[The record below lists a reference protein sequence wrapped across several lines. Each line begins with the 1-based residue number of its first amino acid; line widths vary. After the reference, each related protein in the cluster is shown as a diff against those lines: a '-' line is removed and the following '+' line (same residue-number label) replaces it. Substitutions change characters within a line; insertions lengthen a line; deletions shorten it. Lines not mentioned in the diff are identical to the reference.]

1 MTSYWQNLFICPR
14 SISKFQLLINWGEK
28 LRIKKVNNPKA
39 FTDYSQTIDDAS
51 EGLEDYNST
60 KKRRVLIVFDDI
72 IADMESKRKLSFIV
86 AELFLRER
94 KLNISPVF
102 VS

>member
-1 MTSYWQNLFICPR
+1 M
-14 SISKFQLLINWGEK
+14 
-28 LRIKKVNNPKA
+28 
-39 FTDYSQTIDDAS
+39 
-51 EGLEDYNST
+51 
-60 KKRRVLIVFDDI
+60 FDDI

-94 KLNISPVF
+94 KLNISPVS